1 MAMRDKN
8 ILKKSVP
15 NSVLAAKSLYYAR
28 RIYLKDLGNVAV
40 W

>member
-8 ILKKSVP
+8 ILKKNVL
-15 NSVLAAKSLYYAR
+15 NSVLAARSLYCAR

-40 W
+40 